1 MAKTTISNNAWK
13 DYVKRL
19 LQAELKKNGVNYQEL
34 AKRLERIGIDEK
46 PENINTKIN
55 RGAFRASFLIQC
67 LKACGCR
74 DLNIEI

>member
-1 MAKTTISNNAWK
+1 MAETVITNNQWK
-13 DYVKRL
+13 GYVKRL
-19 LQAELKKNGVNYQEL
+19 LKAELEKNGVNYQEL
-34 AKRLERIGIDEK
+34 AKRLAQIGLDEK

-55 RGAFRASFLIQC
+55 RGTFRASFLIQC